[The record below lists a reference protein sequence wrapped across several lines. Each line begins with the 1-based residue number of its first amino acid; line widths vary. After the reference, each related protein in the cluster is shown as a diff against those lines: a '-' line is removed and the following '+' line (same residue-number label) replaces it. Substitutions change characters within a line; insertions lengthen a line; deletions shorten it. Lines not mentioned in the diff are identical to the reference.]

1 MERDGGKISST
12 NRVFNNV
19 MTEIR
24 GFVMDQKAKKIL
36 MQTYWQSGR
45 WRAEGATYT
54 VEDFQYAKDKGLMFD
69 RLTISH
75 DECIDRLRQ
84 LHDVFLTKELVIQ
97 AFLHSL
103 STRKVHLRSALS
115 SWALTYDLPTH
126 AYHERPVDS
135 VSYSACGYCNEQ
147 KIMSKEMYV
156 NEDLNVLNFERI
168 KWGGIRLNWLLYCL
182 LDLECL
188 VKEQQVFTVCEE
200 DVAILKKMVEAIES
214 CQDTDAARQLEK
226 RWKDVFKSNQYER
239 DVVMEIWG
247 YAGILVSKNDFRK
260 ERGRGTDFMS
270 MATWRGQDGYSQ
282 EKLKFYFGSYL

>member
-1 MERDGGKISST
+1 
-12 NRVFNNV
+12 
-19 MTEIR
+19 
-24 GFVMDQKAKKIL
+24 MDQKAKKIL

-45 WRAEGATYT
+45 WRSGGYTYT
-54 VEDFQYAKDKGLMFD
+54 EEDFQYAKSKGLMFD

-75 DECIDRLRQ
+75 DECVQRLRQ
-84 LHDVFLTKELVIQ
+84 LHEEVLTKELVVQ
-97 AFLHSL
+97 AFLHSF

-115 SWALTYDLPTH
+115 SWALTSNLPTH
-126 AYHERPVDS
+126 TYHERPVEL
-135 VSYSACGYCNEQ
+135 VSYSACGYCNEH
-147 KIMSKEMYV
+147 KIMSNEDYL

-188 VKEQQVFTVCEE
+188 VKEQEAFTVCEE
-200 DVAILKKMVEAIES
+200 DVAILKQLIEAINS
-214 CQDTDAARQLEK
+214 CKDTDAARQLEK
-226 RWKDVFKSNQYER
+226 HWKDVFKSNQHER

-247 YAGILVSKNDFRK
+247 YAGLLVSKDDFRK

-282 EKLKFYFGSYL
+282 EMMEFYFGSYL